1 MYIMTEPIRCEICKI
16 DFRAP
21 VYYKRHLNT
30 SRHQRRMNCEN
41 AAHTCECG
49 KIYSYNQSL
58 YVHRKTCDVYQQ
70 SKTTVTSHN
79 SSDNT
84 DVQDMKQR
92 LELYEKDRE
101 EMKAQIALL
110 LESHMSAS
118 NKCTTNIETQN
129 IIDTQN
135 NIENQNIEQTI
146 NININAFGK
155 ENVDYLDDAA
165 IADCIGRV
173 YKSIPAI
180 LREIHFNPEHPEN
193 HNIKITNRKLPYAS
207 VMGNDQT
214 WKIMNKKEA
223 IETMVYN
230 GYNLLDEKYPET
242 KNKLSSRRQQHF
254 EGFQDKFLGEDKD
267 IVKQVKNDVEI
278 MILNGAS
285 VQQET
290 DA

>member
-1 MYIMTEPIRCEICKI
+1 MSPQLFCECCHMQFKTKTN
-16 DFRAP
+16 
-21 VYYKRHLNT
+21 YNRHLET
-30 SRHQRRMNCEN
+30 RRHNQLASNITTYVC
-41 AAHTCECG
+41 ACG
-49 KIYSYNQSL
+49 KKYTYPQSL
-58 YVHRKTCDVYQQ
+58 YGHRRSCAVYQN
-70 SKTTVTSHN
+70 SK
-79 SSDNT
+79 DNNVEPEPT
-84 DVQDMKQR
+84 GMQEMKQR
-92 LELYEKDRE
+92 LDQYEKERE
-101 EMKAQIALL
+101 EMKAQIAML
-110 LESHMSAS
+110 LESHGTSS
-118 NKCTTNIETQN
+118 GNTTN
-129 IIDTQN
+129 IDTQN

-173 YKSIPAI
+173 YKSVPAI

-254 EGFQDKFLGEDKD
+254 EGFQDKFLSEDKD
-267 IVKQVKNDVEI
+267 LVKQVKNDVEI

-285 VQQET
+285 AHQET
-290 DA
+290 DS